1 MCLRQKLSRPTGL
14 VEWGARCE
22 RRAGSGRPSHCRLR
36 SRSGIYRTVPGHT
49 MGAVVALLAVIF
61 VVVPIV
67 ELFVIIQVGQAIG
80 ALNTIAL
87 LLIVGF
93 VGAWLAKREGTA
105 VWLRF
110 RRQIEAG
117 AVPGRE
123 IVDGVLI
130 LFAGA
135 LMLTPGFVTDIL
147 ALLLLLPPVRAVVRA
162 TLLKRYVGRIIE
174 VRGADGRR
182 LTGR

>member
-1 MCLRQKLSRPTGL
+1 MD
-14 VEWGARCE
+14 A
-22 RRAGSGRPSHCRLR
+22 
-36 SRSGIYRTVPGHT
+36 
-49 MGAVVALLAVIF
+49 MVALLAVIF

-87 LLIVGF
+87 LLVVGF
-93 VGAWLAKREGTA
+93 VGAWLAKREGMA

-110 RRQIEAG
+110 RRQVEAG

-162 TLLKRYVGRIIE
+162 TLLKRFVGRVIE
-174 VRGADGRR
+174 VRGRPTLDADGWHANGWAAARLRAGGAPRR
-182 LTGR
+182 SCRDRGWANPTGSPATSWRPRRSTS